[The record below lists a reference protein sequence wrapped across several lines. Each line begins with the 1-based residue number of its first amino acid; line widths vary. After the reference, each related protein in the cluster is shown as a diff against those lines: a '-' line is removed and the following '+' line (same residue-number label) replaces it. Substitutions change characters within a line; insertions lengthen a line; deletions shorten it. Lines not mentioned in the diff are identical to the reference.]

1 MPTYLLHGFRWPRP
15 LIRIHIILQNIDDAA
30 AEWLC
35 SPLTT
40 EALLTNFNELFP
52 DSMPHLPGLRF
63 IEQYD
68 PNDLS
73 ASSLSQPFAYV
84 ADVVE
89 EVKLGVD
96 IDEVR
101 GRGVGQEQW
110 GALMEIRD
118 RLAPDEKV
126 GWWVV
131 VCGDE
136 ERWAPPTYDLIRG
149 GFSVDTNGIVGNGN
163 VGNGRACSRPE
174 TATTARA
181 GVHGNTHQRDE
192 GLTALRDQM
201 GYRTDSDASEGS
213 NGPATRFTTGAD
225 SSAGGRTTATSVDAP
240 SSPETPKRG
249 GVRRWLSK
257 RKR

>member
-1 MPTYLLHGFRWPRP
+1 
-15 LIRIHIILQNIDDAA
+15 
-30 AEWLC
+30 
-35 SPLTT
+35 
-40 EALLTNFNELFP
+40 
-52 DSMPHLPGLRF
+52 MPHLSGLRF

-136 ERWAPPTYDLIRG
+136 ERWAPPTNELIRG
-149 GFSVDTNGIVGNGN
+149 GFSVDTNGNVGNGN
-163 VGNGRACSRPE
+163 VGNGRACSRLE

-181 GVHGNTHQRDE
+181 GVHENTHQRDE

-225 SSAGGRTTATSVDAP
+225 SSAGGRTTATSIDTP
-240 SSPETPKRG
+240 SSPETPKKG